1 MQVLVCIDDTDK
13 PGGRGTGALGAE
25 LIEELEQMG
34 LGKCEPI
41 TRHQLFVHPDIP
53 YTSHNSAMC
62 FSLTTEA
69 EHLGLII
76 DHARSLLERESAEGS
91 DPGLCVAVLDR
102 LIEPG
107 RLVAFGYEAKK
118 SVLKKEDAYSLAG
131 KLNIHLSEHG
141 GTGQGVIG
149 ALAGV
154 GLRLGCNDGRFK
166 GKYKVAPV
174 GTIMTVGEL
183 VRRTGVCLVKCIDGT
198 IPLAEDTVRIG
209 EKVKSILHLGKNC
222 LLLSPNSDPGCPAM
236 WETCPRPFLD
246 RY

>member
-1 MQVLVCIDDTDK
+1 MQVLVCIDDTDRL
-13 PGGRGTGALGAE
+13 GGRGTGALGAQ
-25 LIEELEQMG
+25 LIAELEEKG
-34 LGKCEPI
+34 WGRCEPI

-62 FSLTTEA
+62 FSLTTDA
-69 EHLGLII
+69 GFLDLII
-76 DHARSLLERESAEGS
+76 EHAQSLLERESAEGA

-102 LIEPG
+102 LLEPG

-118 SVLKKEDAYSLAG
+118 TVLKKEDAYALAE
-131 KLNIHLSEHG
+131 KLNVHLSEHG

-166 GKYKVAPV
+166 GKHEIAPV
-174 GTIMTVGEL
+174 GTIMTVDEL
-183 VRRTGVCLVKCIDGT
+183 VRRTGVAIVKSISGT
-198 IPLAEDTVRIG
+198 VPSPDDTVRIG

-222 LLLSPNSDPGCPAM
+222 LLLSPNSDPGCPAR
-236 WETCPRPFLD
+236 WETCPRAFLD